1 MLRLRHACA
10 ALLVAAV
17 TTLAL
22 QALAHDQW
30 IEAAVGSGALGAG
43 GATVSARLFVGEAPF
58 GDEEK
63 PFERA
68 RFSRLEQWSRNG
80 RTDLLATATEGAK
93 PLVTTSGLGEG
104 EFLFALDRTPV
115 LIELAPAKFEAYL
128 VEEGLGA
135 IVKDRAARGESDK
148 PGRERYTRYAKG
160 LVQVRTTA
168 SQGMTSKRIGQRLEL
183 LVEPPRVGEPFAVHV
198 TFDGQPL
205 ASARVQASLRPPGA
219 RPDAGAHDTAATT
232 DARGTATLQVGAAG
246 FLVVHLV
253 HMRRCV
259 NAGKPCPDA
268 EWESFWGSLST
279 TVP

>member
-1 MLRLRHACA
+1 MSRLRLAGA
-10 ALLVAAV
+10 ALGAAV
-17 TTLAL
+17 TTLAVR
-22 QALAHDQW
+22 ALAHDQW
-30 IEAAVGSGALGAG
+30 IEPTATGGTVG
-43 GATVSARLFVGEAPF
+43 VRLFVGEAPF

-80 RTDLLATATEGAK
+80 RTDLLPTAVEGAL
-93 PLVTTSGLGEG
+93 PIVSTSGLGEG

-115 LIELAPAKFEAYL
+115 RIELAPAKFEAYL
-128 VEEGLGA
+128 AEEGLGA
-135 IVKDRAARGESDK
+135 IVKERAARGESGK

-160 LVQVRTTA
+160 LVHVRTTA
-168 SQGMTSKRIGQRLEL
+168 AQGMANKRIGQRLEL
-183 LVEPPRVGEPFAVHV
+183 VVDPPRAGAAFTALV

-205 ASARVQASLRPPGA
+205 VGARVQASLRPPGA
-219 RPDAGAHDTAATT
+219 TADAGALDTAATT
-232 DARGTATLQVGAAG
+232 DARGSATLPVASAG

-259 NAGKPCPDA
+259 EAGKACADA

-279 TVP
+279 TVLQ